1 MHSSW
6 LAVRGVPGVR
16 GRVEKGC
23 FDRLSRDVPFPG
35 ARNPTFSPV
44 PALPKVFLRRPRR
57 PFPESSVSVHG
68 LCATELAA
76 APPGGRSNWRY
87 GRDFSKIMLACGRAG
102 LPRILKQNCILK
114 GFQIS
119 YFPEIFSCPVVTG
132 STAAD
137 AATSG
142 SLHRKQGGWRRARAR
157 WERALKKPKKPRAAR
172 AIK

>member
-1 MHSSW
+1 MHSSR
-6 LAVRGVPGVR
+6 LACRGVPGVR

-23 FDRLSRDVPFPG
+23 FDRLSRDVPVPG

-57 PFPESSVSVHG
+57 PFAKSSICAG
-68 LCATELAA
+68 CLCATELAA
-76 APPGGRSNWRY
+76 APCGGHFNWIY
-87 GRDFSKIMLACGRAG
+87 CGDFLKIQLACGRAG
-102 LPRILKQNCILK
+102 LPWILKQNCILK

-132 STAAD
+132 GTAAD

-142 SLHRKQGGWRRARAR
+142 SLHRKQGG
-157 WERALKKPKKPRAAR
+157 
-172 AIK
+172 